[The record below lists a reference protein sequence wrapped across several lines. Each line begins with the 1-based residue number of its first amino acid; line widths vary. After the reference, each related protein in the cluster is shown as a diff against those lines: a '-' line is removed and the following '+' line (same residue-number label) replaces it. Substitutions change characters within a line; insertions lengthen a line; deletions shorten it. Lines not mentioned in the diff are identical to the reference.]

1 MNMNMLAQVQKLQK
15 EMEKKQEEI
24 QNSTFVGE
32 SELVEVTLYGSK
44 KIKSVKLKVN
54 GGLDEEDVEILEDMI
69 KIAVNDGINKIEKEI
84 EDKMGVYGK
93 KLGGLM

>member
-24 QNSTFVGE
+24 YNSIFVGE
-32 SELVEVTLYGSK
+32 SELVEITLYGSK
-44 KIKSVKLKVN
+44 KVKSVKIKAE
-54 GGLDEEDVEILEDMI
+54 GGLDAEDVEILEDMI

>member
-1 MNMNMLAQVQKLQK
+1 MNMNMLAQVQKMQK

-44 KIKSVKLKVN
+44 KIKSVKIKIE
-54 GGLDEEDVEILEDMI
+54 GSLDPEDVEILEDMI

>member
-1 MNMNMLAQVQKLQK
+1 MLAQVQKLQK

>member
-44 KIKSVKLKVN
+44 KIKSVKIKVE
-54 GGLDEEDVEILEDMI
+54 GSLDPEDVEILEDMI
-69 KIAVNDGINKIEKEI
+69 KIAVNDGISKIEKEI